1 MDTVDEKF
9 DRSRAVWEMTQTE
22 GWQIVKGL
30 INREIEIETN
40 DLLECP
46 IAEDLEHKQMIK
58 AYKRVLNT
66 VESLL
71 KEREEI
77 AKNLQKQK
85 E

>member
-1 MDTVDEKF
+1 MDTTEEKF
-9 DRSRAVWEMTQTE
+9 ERSRAVWEMTQTK
-22 GWQIVKGL
+22 GWQIIKDL

-40 DLLECP
+40 DLLDCP
-46 IAEDLEHKQMIK
+46 VAEDLEHKQMIK
-58 AYKRVLNT
+58 AYKRILNT

-77 AKNLQKQK
+77 SKDLQK